1 VRDTVI
7 WFDFG
12 GVLSPSPAELFAAY
26 ERKTGIPPRQL
37 AAALREV
44 GRAWGE
50 DPLAALE
57 LGRVTEAHWGREI
70 SRVLAAAGVD
80 LSRARL
86 ENFGAQWFEGV
97 HGNAAMLGAARRLRR
112 DGHLIG
118 VLSNNVR
125 EWEPYWQPII
135 APAGGFDV
143 IVDSCRVGVRK
154 PDPRIYRLA
163 EEAAGTGAAGSVLI
177 DDVAENV
184 EAALAAGWRAIHF
197 RATGQALEDLG
208 ALLGGS
214 RTGGTLAADRDQG

>member
-1 VRDTVI
+1 MPDTVI

-44 GRAWGE
+44 SRAWGE
-50 DPLAALE
+50 DALAALE
-57 LGRVTEAHWGREI
+57 LGHVTEAEWGREI
-70 SRVLAAAGVD
+70 GQVLAAAGVD
-80 LSRARL
+80 RSRARL
-86 ENFGAQWFEGV
+86 ENFGAQWFEGI

-112 DGHLIG
+112 DGHRTG

-125 EWEPYWQPII
+125 EWEPYWRPII
-135 APAGGFDV
+135 APAGGFDL
-143 IVDSCRVGVRK
+143 IIDSSRVGVRK

-163 EEAAGTGAAGSVLI
+163 ETAAGSGAASVLI

-184 EAALAAGWRAIHF
+184 EAALAAGWQAIHF
-197 RATGQALEDLG
+197 QASGQALRDLG
-208 ALLGGS
+208 ALLGGPPP
-214 RTGGTLAADRDQG
+214 GGAGPACRDQG